1 MGRWERRAMAG
12 RIEDYALIGDM
23 QTAALVRRDGA
34 VDWLCLPRF
43 DSPAVFAGLLGT
55 DEHGFWRIGP
65 ALPVEPPPAAA
76 PPPRTLLD
84 GEPPI
89 PPVTAAAPALPCDR
103 RRYRGDS
110 LILEQEWDTQGG
122 TVRVIDFMPPRHLL
136 GTPDVP
142 QMIRIVEGLAGTVR
156 MRSAVRMRFSY
167 GRIVPW
173 VHRVEQPGVGHR
185 TVAVAG
191 PDSVWLDGRAETYG
205 RDLTTYADFTVTAGE
220 RIAFGLTWK
229 ASHEPAPAPPDA
241 EGALESTERFWR
253 EWVEQCRYQGP
264 YREAVVRS
272 LITLKALTYAPTGG
286 IVAAPTTSLPEDL
299 GGERNWDYRYTWLRD
314 AAITLSSLLRT
325 GYREEARAWREW
337 LLRAVAGDPEN
348 LQIMYGIAGERELTE
363 SELDWLPGYEDSR
376 PVRIGNGAAGQ
387 LQLDVYGEVVEA
399 LHLATMSGLAR
410 HDHAHQLQLR
420 LIEYLEDHWRNPD
433 EGIWEVRGP
442 RRHFVHSK
450 VMAWVAVDRTLKLL
464 EQLENAPEGLTG
476 RWEELRAEIHADVCA
491 KGYDPERNTFTQY
504 YGGKELDASLLLIP
518 QVGFLPPD
526 DKRVIGTIEAIQRE
540 LSTEDGFVLRYP
552 THDDEGNNVDGLSGH
567 EGAFLACSF
576 WLADDL
582 AMIGR
587 VGEARELFERLL
599 ALRND
604 LGLLAEE
611 WDSRSR
617 RQVGNFPQAFSHV
630 PLIDTALRLT
640 AAGGLNLSSH

>member
-1 MGRWERRAMAG
+1 MAG

-23 QTAALVRRDGA
+23 QTAALVCRDGTA
-34 VDWLCLPRF
+34 DWLCLPRF
-43 DSPAVFAGLLGT
+43 DSHAIFAGLLGT
-55 DEHGFWRIGP
+55 EENGFWRLGP
-65 ALPVEPPPAAA
+65 ARPEGAEPPAA
-76 PPPRTLLD
+76 
-84 GEPPI
+84 
-89 PPVTAAAPALPCDR
+89 DR

-110 LILEQEWDTQGG
+110 LILESEWDTPRG
-122 TVRVIDFMPPRHLL
+122 TVRVTDFMPPRD
-136 GTPDVP
+136 GAP
-142 QMIRIVEGLAGTVR
+142 QLIRIVEGVSGRVP
-156 MRSAVRMRFSY
+156 MRSELRMRFSY
-167 GRIVPW
+167 GRVTPW
-173 VHRVEQPGVGHR
+173 VHKVDSR

-191 PDSVWLDGRAETYG
+191 PDSVWLDTEAETYG
-205 RDLTTYADFTVTAGE
+205 QNLTTYSDFTVAPGD
-220 RIAFGLTWK
+220 RIAFTISWQP
-229 ASHEPAPAPPDA
+229 SHHEPPSVPEPEAS
-241 EGALESTERFWR
+241 LEATESFWR
-253 EWVEQCRYQGP
+253 EWVEQCTYHGP

-286 IVAAPTTSLPEDL
+286 IVAAPTTSLPEDI
-299 GGERNWDYRYTWLRD
+299 GGSRNWDYRYTWLRD

-348 LQIMYGIAGERELTE
+348 LQIMYGIAGERELGE
-363 SELDWLPGYEDSR
+363 AELDWLPGYENSG
-376 PVRIGNGAAGQ
+376 PVRVGNGAANQ
-387 LQLDVYGEVVEA
+387 LQLDVYGEVTEA
-399 LHLATMSGLAR
+399 LHLAHMTGLTRNDYAMG
-410 HDHAHQLQLR
+410 LQLK
-420 LIEYLEDHWRNPD
+420 LISYLEKHWEEPD

-450 VMAWVAVDRTLKLL
+450 VMAWVAVDRTIKLIESGDAEGPL
-464 EQLENAPEGLTG
+464 ERWLQL
-476 RWEELRAEIHADVCA
+476 RDDIHRDVCER
-491 KGYDPERNTFTQY
+491 GYDKERNTFTQS
-504 YGGKELDASLLLIP
+504 YGSQELDASLLLIP
-518 QVGFLPPD
+518 QMGFLPPD

-552 THDDEGNNVDGLSGH
+552 TEGDDAGVDGLEGD

-587 VGEARELFERLL
+587 VDEARRLFEKLL

-611 WDSRSR
+611 WDSGLQ

-640 AAGGLNLSSH
+640 ASGAYVG